1 MFVFWPFSYQ
11 QPKYKSAED
20 RLREQLTTLEQVNGS
35 LLAQANDFKE
45 LNDSLTNDVNGRQLE
60 IDRLKSEF
68 TTQKVEWQ
76 SNYNRMVNDLVGKG
90 VALQRE
96 VEQLQVELHQRNENV
111 KRLQESLAASI
122 SERDTMDTCNRGLSS
137 DVERLHGE
145 AILLKSDISKYRA
158 IFQSNTELLVSTH
171 NELKDYKD
179 AVDTLVRFHQSKQP
193 NQPSA

>member
-1 MFVFWPFSYQ
+1 MFGFWPFSYRNDEKPTKQ
-11 QPKYKSAED
+11 EENTPDEFLIDLQKENE
-20 RLREQLTTLEQVNGS
+20 RLLNLLHYQYVHVNEF
-35 LLAQANDFKE
+35 NDIKR
-45 LNDSLTNDVNGRQLE
+45 SLTNDVNRRQLE
-60 IDRLKSEF
+60 IDRLQEELSKRDE
-68 TTQKVEWQ
+68 QVK
-76 SNYNRMVNDLVGKG
+76 
-90 VALQRE
+90 
-96 VEQLQVELHQRNENV
+96 QLQEL
-111 KRLQESLAASI
+111 LAASI
-122 SERDTMDTCNRGLSS
+122 SERDTMDTWNRGLSS